1 MKIMV
6 SACLLGEK
14 CKYNG
19 GDNRDEELIR
29 LLSGHTVIPVCPEV
43 LGGLPAPRVPAE
55 IVNGKVMNREG
66 VCVDDAFRRGAAEA
80 LALAKR
86 EQPDWIILQSRSPS
100 CGVKQIYDGTFSGT
114 LKRGSGIFAKMAT
127 EAGFQVTD
135 VEDAAGALR
144 ERSEPSPSLPR
155 LRKLS
160 GEFTVCKVKKTG
172 DLPLDAEFCF
182 VGKTDEEISLVCRTE
197 DAPEDTPEREDGWKG
212 FRVEGML
219 DFSLVG
225 ILSKLTGVLA
235 ENRIGIFAVSTFNT
249 DYILVKAE
257 NYDRAAEALKAAGYE
272 VM

>member
-19 GDNRDEELIR
+19 GDNRDEALIR

-43 LGGLPAPRVPAE
+43 LGGLPTPRVPAE
-55 IVNGKVMNREG
+55 IVDGKVINREG
-66 VCVDDAFRRGAAEA
+66 VCVDDAFRRGAAKA
-80 LALAKR
+80 LALAKQ

-114 LKRGSGIFAKMAT
+114 LKPGSGVFAKIAM
-127 EAGFQVTD
+127 EAGFRVMD
-135 VEDAAGALR
+135 MEDALKALQ
-144 ERSEPSPSLPR
+144 ECSESFPR
-155 LRKLS
+155 LRRLP
-160 GEFTVCKVKKTG
+160 GEFTVCKVEKAE

-197 DAPEDTPEREDGWKG
+197 DAPENTTEREDGWKG

-219 DFSLVG
+219 DFSLIG
-225 ILSKLTGVLA
+225 ILSKLTTVLA
-235 ENRIGIFAVSTFNT
+235 ENRIGIFAISTFNT
-249 DYILVKAE
+249 DYILVKEE
-257 NYDRAAEALKAAGYE
+257 NFDRATEALKAAGYE
-272 VM
+272 VK